1 MKQTSLATFKEGLR
15 QKGFEKKAVI
25 SDEEMEMASR
35 AFADEEGV
43 LDTPAEEL
51 RYIEGL
57 LNLPLGFID
66 QFKIIPAAG
75 YERCAC
81 GRTPSAL
88 DITSTALKKQIHD
101 KETIRDPDRIFEP
114 CGASRRR
121 TDRGMLQLWAADPI
135 KELLD
140 EEVHVCLSGCRSW

>member
-1 MKQTSLATFKEGLR
+1 MEQTLLATFKEGLR
-15 QKGFEKKAVI
+15 RKGFEKKAVI
-25 SDEEMEMASR
+25 SDEEMEMATR

-43 LDTPAEEL
+43 LDTPADEL

-66 QFKIIPAAG
+66 QFKFIPAAG

-88 DITSTALKKQIHD
+88 DITYTAMKRRIHD
-101 KETIRDPDRIFEP
+101 KETIRDILIGFSNLVELADDGRTGECFN
-114 CGASRRR
+114 CGRLIQSRGYWTRR
-121 TDRGMLQLWAADPI
+121 YMYA
-135 KELLD
+135 
-140 EEVHVCLSGCRSW
+140 